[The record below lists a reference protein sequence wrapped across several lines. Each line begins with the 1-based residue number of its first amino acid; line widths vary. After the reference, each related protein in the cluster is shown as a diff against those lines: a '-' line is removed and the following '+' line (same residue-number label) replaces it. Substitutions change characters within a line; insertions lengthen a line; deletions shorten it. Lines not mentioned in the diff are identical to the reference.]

1 MVYSVF
7 RCEQVI
13 YSCFLTDT
21 DTCIY
26 ISICIY
32 IYMYMIDRSKNGK
45 INDKCPNIENL
56 TSRQLIGRYETRT
69 RSIYLFIYLSMFHLV
84 YLSIYLFVYLFIYIC
99 HFGYLS
105 IYSTMF
111 LFISLSILLYIY
123 STFYLFIYLSFC
135 LCVIS
140 LFICVSFY
148 PSIYSILNESNL
160 NFSKPFYYP
169 LKYFSI

>member
-105 IYSTMF
+105 IYST
-111 LFISLSILLYIY
+111 
-123 STFYLFIYLSFC
+123 FYLFIYLSFC